1 MRVRVYFLLSLI
13 CLHIASAVD
22 IAEKQ
27 VKLFYGL
34 AQGNYLIGDHNRAL
48 RDLNEILRIH
58 PNYSQAYLLKARIQ
72 LDQEELPE
80 ALENID
86 QAISIEPTNLEA
98 RLLKALIFRALDRK
112 KEALKMVRSVVS
124 KAEANSR
131 ESDSASELLSLL
143 LLEDDSINLVEH
155 SEENLSRTPTRID
168 NKIQNI
174 DLQAVEKA
182 LASLDAILAD
192 YPAPLKARDLSGLER
207 KQGEQRLALEL
218 LRARLL
224 SQTGKVD
231 ASITT
236 LKDLQRRYPNNPEVL
251 LLLASLYTIENKW
264 GLLDTLIDPIARHP
278 ELSDIALYLS
288 GRVAL
293 GQNRVGRARAQFEE
307 ALQKRSAENSQL
319 MPSLYFYRGVCLS
332 RLDRYSEAKE
342 DIEHALKAGYTP
354 LSPREAELMCKTML
368 LVGLYDPAIPILETL
383 TIRGIQA
390 TPEVWSMLGR
400 AQSHCGELKRAI
412 SAYNESLRMESQ
424 QPEVLALRA
433 GCFRQIGDL
442 NGAIKDYTQ
451 ALKLAPNNK
460 ELYYPLALS
469 YMQQGNLLD
478 AREIMELASKHEPQR
493 SDLTLWLAMLHYM
506 LSDLANARLS
516 LDTYFDNCGNQP
528 ASSSHYLNYCLQLT
542 KSPSQALEILEPHAK
557 ASLEIG
563 YFYAY
568 CIRNINT
575 KDLLSNATNT
585 PNEALASAQ
594 LCATL
599 FWMAQHD
606 SNTGQADRAWDFL
619 NLVLET
625 EAFDQPEYQFAVW
638 QLANWQPR

>member
-1 MRVRVYFLLSLI
+1 MCLRAYFVLSLI
-13 CLHIASAVD
+13 CLYTASAAD

-48 RDLNEILRIH
+48 RDLEEILRIH
-58 PNYSQAYLLKARIQ
+58 PNYCGAYLLKARIH
-72 LDQEELPE
+72 LDQAELPE

-86 QAISIEPTNLEA
+86 QAIAIEPTNLEA
-98 RLLKALIFRALDRK
+98 RLLKALILRALDRK
-112 KEALKMVRSVVS
+112 KEALRMVRSVV
-124 KAEANSR
+124 AEAEAKSR

-143 LLEDDSINLVEH
+143 LLEDDSKNLVEH
-155 SEENLSRTPTRID
+155 SEEIPSRAPTRTHS
-168 NKIQNI
+168 NIQNI

-182 LASLDAILAD
+182 LASMDAILAEH
-192 YPAPLKARDLSGLER
+192 PAPLKTGDLSGLER

-224 SQTGKVD
+224 SQTGKID

-236 LKDLQRRYPNNPEVL
+236 LKNLQRRHPNNPEAL

-264 GLLDTLIDPIARHP
+264 GLLETLIDPIARHP
-278 ELSDIALYLS
+278 ELSDIGLYLS

-293 GQNRVGRARAQFEE
+293 GQNRVGRARAQFEA
-307 ALQKRSAENSQL
+307 ALEKRSTKKSHL
-319 MPSLYFYRGVCLS
+319 IPSLYFYRGVCLS
-332 RLDRYSEAKE
+332 RLNRHSEAKE
-342 DIEHALKAGYTP
+342 EIVYALEAGFTP

-383 TIRGIQA
+383 TIKGIQA

-412 SAYNESLRMESQ
+412 SAYNESLRIKSK

-442 NGAIKDYTQ
+442 NGAIKDYTEALSLTPKNQ
-451 ALKLAPNNK
+451 A
-460 ELYYPLALS
+460 LYYPLALS
-469 YMQQGNLLD
+469 YMQLGNLID
-478 AREIMELASKHEPQR
+478 ARKKMELASKYAPQR

-506 LSDLANARLS
+506 LSDLTNARVALNA
-516 LDTYFDNCGNQP
+516 YFDNCDNQP
-528 ASSSHYLNYCLQLT
+528 AVSAHYLNYCLQLT
-542 KSPSQALEILEPHAK
+542 TSPSQALEILEPHAK

-568 CIRNINT
+568 CIRKINT
-575 KDLLSNATNT
+575 KDLLYKATNT

-619 NLVLET
+619 NLALET

-638 QLANWQPR
+638 QLANW

>member
-13 CLHIASAVD
+13 CLHTVSAVD
-22 IAEKQ
+22 IAERQ

-34 AQGNYLIGDHNRAL
+34 AQGNYLIGDDNRAL
-48 RDLNEILRIH
+48 NELNEILRIN
-58 PNYSQAYLLKARIQ
+58 PDYSRAYLLKARIY
-72 LDQEELPE
+72 LDRLELPE
-80 ALENID
+80 ALDNIE
-86 QAISIEPTNLEA
+86 QAIAIEPNNLEA
-98 RLLKALIFRALDRK
+98 QLLKALILRALDRK
-112 KEALKMVRSVVS
+112 KEALKIVRSVVS

-143 LLEDDSINLVEH
+143 LLEDDSKNPVEH
-155 SEENLSRTPTRID
+155 TEENPSRTTA
-168 NKIQNI
+168 KIHNNIQKI

-182 LASLDAILAD
+182 LASLDAILAEH
-192 YPAPLKARDLSGLER
+192 PMPLKAGDVSGFKN

-218 LRARLL
+218 LKARLL

-231 ASITT
+231 ASITVLEN
-236 LKDLQRRYPNNPEVL
+236 LKIQYHNNTEVL

-264 GLLDTLIDPIARHP
+264 GLLETIIDPIARNP

-293 GQNRVGRARAQFEE
+293 GQNRVGRARAQFEA
-307 ALQKRSAENSQL
+307 ALEKRSTENSQL

-342 DIEHALKAGYTP
+342 EIINALEAGFRP
-354 LSPREAELMCKTML
+354 LSPRESLLVCKTML
-368 LVGLYDPAIPILETL
+368 LVGLYDQAIPILEILTL
-383 TIRGIQA
+383 KGIQA

-412 SAYNESLRMESQ
+412 SAYNESLRMKSK

-442 NGAIKDYTQ
+442 EGAIKDYTEALSLTPKNQ
-451 ALKLAPNNK
+451 A
-460 ELYYPLALS
+460 LYYPLALS
-469 YMQQGNLLD
+469 YMQLGNLLD
-478 AREIMELASKHEPQR
+478 AREKMKLASKHEPQR
-493 SDLTLWLAMLHYM
+493 SDLSLWLAMLHYM
-506 LSDLANARLS
+506 LSDLAYARVS

-528 ASSSHYLNYCLQLT
+528 ASSAHYLNYCLQLAT
-542 KSPSQALEILEPHAK
+542 SPTQALEVLEPHAK
-557 ASLEIG
+557 RSLEIG

-568 CIRNINT
+568 CIRNIDT
-575 KDLLSNATNT
+575 KVLLSNATNT
-585 PNEALASAQ
+585 PNEELASAQ

-599 FWMAQHD
+599 FWIAQHD
-606 SNTGQADRAWDFL
+606 RITGQANRARDFL
-619 NLVLET
+619 NLALKT
-625 EAFDQPEYQFAVW
+625 NAFDQAEYQFAIW
-638 QLANWQPR
+638 QLTNW